1 MHMIMSFSISPTC
14 YMLQLFVML
23 YVVANVVIIIIIIIT
38 VNWYHTSA
46 N

>member
-1 MHMIMSFSISPTC
+1 MNMIISFSISPTC

-23 YVVANVVIIIIIIIT
+23 HAMANIVIIIVIT
-38 VNWYHTSA
+38 VNWYHTTSA